1 MTSRDRGT
9 WGEALV
15 ADYLRKHG
23 YTLLASQWRCRL
35 GEIDLIARRRGVMC
49 FVEVKLRKDHRLAQ
63 AREFVTP
70 AKQRK
75 VRIAAQYYLLD
86 HPTQLQPRFDVI
98 EVYAPQGR
106 DTAQPEICHWEN
118 AF

>member
-49 FVEVKLRKDHRLAQ
+49 FVEVKLRSGTAYGLP
-63 AREFVTP
+63 REFVDRR
-70 AKQRK
+70 KQEK
-75 VRIAAQYYLLD
+75 LHSAAALYLSRQELD
-86 HPTQLQPRFDVI
+86 CPVRFDVA
-98 EVYAPQGR
+98 EVY
-106 DTAQPEICHWEN
+106 W
-118 AF
+118 

>member
-1 MTSRDRGT
+1 MTSKDRGT

-35 GEIDLIARRRGVMC
+35 GEIDLIVRRRGMVC
-49 FVEVKLRKDHRLAQ
+49 FVEVKLRSGTAYGLP
-63 AREFVTP
+63 REFVDRRKQEKLRSAAALYLSRQELDCP
-70 AKQRK
+70 A
-75 VRIAAQYYLLD
+75 
-86 HPTQLQPRFDVI
+86 RFDVA
-98 EVYAPQGR
+98 EVYWEEGKKPR
-106 DTAQPEICHWEN
+106 IEYIEN

>member
-1 MTSRDRGT
+1 MTSKDRGT

-35 GEIDLIARRRGVMC
+35 GEIDLIARRRGVVC
-49 FVEVKLRKDHRLAQ
+49 FVEVKLRSGTAYGRP
-63 AREFVTP
+63 REIVDRR
-70 AKQRK
+70 KQEKLRS
-75 VRIAAQYYLLD
+75 AAALYLSRQELD
-86 HPTQLQPRFDVI
+86 CPTRFDVA
-98 EVYAPQGR
+98 EVYWEEGKKPCI
-106 DTAQPEICHWEN
+106 EYIEN

>member
-49 FVEVKLRKDHRLAQ
+49 FVEVKLRS
-63 AREFVTP
+63 
-70 AKQRK
+70 
-75 VRIAAQYYLLD
+75 
-86 HPTQLQPRFDVI
+86 
-98 EVYAPQGR
+98 G
-106 DTAQPEICHWEN
+106 TA
-118 AF
+118 

>member
-23 YTLLASQWRCRL
+23 YTLLASQWRCR
-35 GEIDLIARRRGVMC
+35 
-49 FVEVKLRKDHRLAQ
+49 FKLRSGTAYGLP
-63 AREFVTP
+63 REFVDRR
-70 AKQRK
+70 KQEK
-75 VRIAAQYYLLD
+75 LHSAAALYLSRQELD
-86 HPTQLQPRFDVI
+86 CPVRFDVA
-98 EVYAPQGR
+98 EVYWEEGR
-106 DTAQPEICHWEN
+106 KPRIEYIEN

>member
-49 FVEVKLRKDHRLAQ
+49 FVEVKLRSGTAYGLP
-63 AREFVTP
+63 REFVDRR
-70 AKQRK
+70 KQEK
-75 VRIAAQYYLLD
+75 LHSAAALYLSRQELD
-86 HPTQLQPRFDVI
+86 CTW
-98 EVYAPQGR
+98 EVLEMRPL
-106 DTAQPEICHWEN
+106 D
-118 AF
+118 

>member
-23 YTLLASQWRCRL
+23 CTLLASQWRCRL

-49 FVEVKLRKDHRLAQ
+49 FVEVKLRSGTAYGLP
-63 AREFVTP
+63 REFVDRR
-70 AKQRK
+70 KQEK
-75 VRIAAQYYLLD
+75 LHSAAALYLSRQELD
-86 HPTQLQPRFDVI
+86 CPVRFDVA
-98 EVYAPQGR
+98 EVYWEEGR
-106 DTAQPEICHWEN
+106 KPRIEYIEN